1 MEKKVAQLATE
12 LAEAAQEPV
21 GELEKAC
28 DHFRAY
34 DQPLAPPPPRA
45 RAPRS
50 ILKRPASAPQIVALS
65 RSGGACPQNPG
76 ESRDRRQRTG
86 GRRISGK
93 ELDLPRSPIT
103 KTPRHTPH
111 LPPHHRTPTPHTTH
125 TTHTDTHTHTQPRT
139 LSHHSTLLT
148 LAPQHAP
155 FTHHP
160 PHPTHHPH
168 RPHSTLLTR
177 THHTHRTSPP
187 HHTPPLAYAPH
198 PHQQQQ
204 QQQQPSPG
212 RVQGRPWSPRWS
224 PGPALD
230 SALDSCGGP
239 SVRPNLFY

>member
-1 MEKKVAQLATE
+1 MSEAAPENGLTALGRCAVMQKKVAQLATE

-34 DQPLAPPPPRA
+34 DQPLAPSPPRA

-86 GRRISGK
+86 GRRIVGK

-125 TTHTDTHTHTQPRT
+125 TTHTDTHTHNLA
-139 LSHHSTLLT
+139 LSPTTPPYSPSHLN
-148 LAPQHAP
+148 
-155 FTHHP
+155 THP
-160 PHPTHHPH
+160 
-168 RPHSTLLTR
+168 S
-177 THHTHRTSPP
+177 
-187 HHTPPLAYAPH
+187 HTPLPTPH
-198 PHQQQQ
+198 TTPTARTPHF
-204 QQQQPSPG
+204 S
-212 RVQGRPWSPRWS
+212 R
-224 PGPALD
+224 L
-230 SALDSCGGP
+230 
-239 SVRPNLFY
+239 